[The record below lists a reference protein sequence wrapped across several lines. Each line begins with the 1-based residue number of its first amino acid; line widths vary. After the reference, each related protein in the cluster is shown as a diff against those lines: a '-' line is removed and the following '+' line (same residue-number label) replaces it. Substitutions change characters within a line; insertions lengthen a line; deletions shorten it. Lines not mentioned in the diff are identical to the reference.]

1 MRTFISAIIEEPTT
15 TPQNTRYITGIIALI
30 APATVPYSGHVYL
43 PFLAEKNYDR
53 EINHEAEFKHHLLAM
68 YHVRQK
74 HTKPIPCYHLEP
86 VDGHGYGLY
95 QRKGSYMYLMDILP
109 FTSCQK
115 KDTSAIRHCY
125 TFVE

>member
-15 TPQNTRYITGIIALI
+15 TPKSTHHIKGIITPIVTAI
-30 APATVPYSGHVYL
+30 VPYSEHFYL
-43 PFLAEKNYDR
+43 PFLAEKNNDR
-53 EINHEAEFKHHLLAM
+53 EINNEEEFKHYLLAM

-74 HTKPIPCYHLEP
+74 HTEPIPCYHLEP

-109 FTSCQK
+109 FTQSQQKTKRCQ
-115 KDTSAIRHCY
+115 
-125 TFVE
+125 